1 MGQGVTKVVCGSYHA
16 LAMTLT
22 GHVFGWG
29 ENTHG
34 QACPEYNLSVCS
46 MPKLISL
53 PTGTVPCRLNRLFC
67 LLWSDLGLL

>member
-67 LLWSDLGLL
+67 LLWSVLGLL

>member
-53 PTGTVPCRLNRLFC
+53 PTGKLSFQQLSGIFLVNFE
-67 LLWSDLGLL
+67 